1 MNLNNVS
8 SIINSQKKN
17 SGDYVSVFE
26 NISNE
31 VTPKNNSKYNTNNF
45 LQSSGNYLEEMII
58 DYFVEVIIEFFPKF
72 SRTEILE
79 KICLFEFDVDKLI
92 LSLLDVNEEKTLVED
107 FAKLELTEISYDF
120 KEEVLSNFYF
130 GNLIDNTNSDLNLVE
145 KTLFDHNLQSKI
157 EKEIKLQNINSKLNI
172 LHSEKDFPFVSDEVK
187 TDVISSYRISDEFF
201 LDVDIKEIKT
211 KSIREDLQRLAKNF
225 PFTEEFE
232 IKWVY
237 YQFMDYHETY
247 KYFSKRGVKK
257 NLFGEDKQGFYKD
270 SDKEKEFPSLDN
282 CRNDETSYKN
292 FQLKPSASSKISGN
306 AKINPNNSLQIKHS
320 NSTNLQKLSN
330 GSDNS
335 ISTMLFQIISEKP
348 SHWKINN
355 NSHKISL
362 NDYQNIRKKLLWQ
375 AQMAWRQGR
384 HQDAKIIIAKARRY
398 KQDIDG
404 LLKNKKISL
413 FVKSNQEN
421 FLVNCINNREN
432 IIDLHGLSYDESKI
446 IINKKIY
453 DVERKRSDGVY
464 DPSQRFVLNII
475 TGVGHHSKNHTA
487 VLLPKLS
494 AYLKKM
500 NYRIKID
507 ADKGIIKV
515 FL

>member
-1 MNLNNVS
+1 LNLNNIS

-17 SGDYVSVFE
+17 STDYVSVFE
-26 NISNE
+26 NISND
-31 VTPKNNSKYNTNNF
+31 VTPKNSTKYNTNNF

-58 DYFVEVIIEFFPKF
+58 DYFVEVIIEFFPKL
-72 SRTEILE
+72 SRVEILE
-79 KICLFEFDVDKLI
+79 KICLYEFDVDKLI
-92 LSLLDVNEEKTLVED
+92 LSLLDENEEKTLVED
-107 FAKLELTEISYDF
+107 FAKLEITEISNDF

-211 KSIREDLQRLAKNF
+211 KSIREDLQRLVKNF

-257 NLFGEDKQGFYKD
+257 NLFGEDKQGIYKD
-270 SDKEKEFPSLDN
+270 KEFQLLDN
-282 CRNDETSYKN
+282 CRNDETSKM
-292 FQLKPSASSKISGN
+292 KHSASSKLSGST
-306 AKINPNNSLQIKHS
+306 KINQIKHS
-320 NSTNLQKLSN
+320 NSTNIMKLSN
-330 GSDNS
+330 NSDNS
-335 ISTMLFQIISEKP
+335 VSSMLFQIISEKP
-348 SHWKINN
+348 SHWQIDN

-398 KQDIDG
+398 KQEIDG

-453 DVERKRSDGVY
+453 DVEKKRSDGVY

-475 TGVGHHSKNHTA
+475 TGVGHHSRNNMA

-507 ADKGIIKV
+507 TEKGIIKV